1 MNRGSLQLSVTLL
14 FLPVS
19 GQGDEPPSPFIEAA
33 TGVILSAPR
42 ARFIDG
48 REVVLMRDL
57 IEGARFADTAGF
69 LTRTWWP
76 N

>member
-42 ARFIDG
+42 DRFIDG
-48 REVVLMRDL
+48 REMALMRDL
-57 IEGARFADTAGF
+57 VEGGSFRGHRGIPVTDVVA
-69 LTRTWWP
+69 
-76 N
+76 